1 MGNALSYKS
10 LEGRGRPRNRNSDA
24 VLENRPLKLNTESH
38 RSPGGGAEHPE
49 HAGSVDGR
57 RECARR
63 RAIGSACV
71 PSAEATRNARLFVGL
86 QASSDLLGT
95 SRPKRS
101 RARVPDAPETS
112 RNTAGESEDER
123 VDRRVVSRPTWLR
136 HTRHM
141 LVNLSTAELP
151 LSGCVCC
158 RISVEHAISA
168 LPCRLR
174 PSGGSARR
182 ITTVLALGP
191 FTAHQ
196 RAEAPV
202 APSPDSASRKSV
214 QRSDSF
220 ASGWDAIIVRGTSPS
235 LWRSV

>member
-1 MGNALSYKS
+1 MRAVCRSNAECPAFRWLAG
-10 LEGRGRPRNRNSDA
+10 LFGLTSDFSPPA
-24 VLENRPLKLNTESH
+24 VGE
-38 RSPGGGAEHPE
+38 
-49 HAGSVDGR
+49 
-57 RECARR
+57 
-63 RAIGSACV
+63 
-71 PSAEATRNARLFVGL
+71 
-86 QASSDLLGT
+86 
-95 SRPKRS
+95 
-101 RARVPDAPETS
+101 RVPDAREMRENS

-123 VDRRVVSRPTWLR
+123 ADRRVVSRPTWLR

-141 LVNLSTAELP
+141 LVNLSTAELR

-168 LPCRLR
+168 LPSRLR
-174 PSGGSARR
+174 PSGGSAQR

>member
-1 MGNALSYKS
+1 MGNALLSYKS
-10 LEGRGRPRNRNSDA
+10 LEGRGRPSNRNT
-24 VLENRPLKLNTESH
+24 VYSH
-38 RSPGGGAEHPE
+38 RVLSRRRTGTEHPE

>member
-1 MGNALSYKS
+1 MRAVCRSNAECPAFRRLAG
-10 LEGRGRPRNRNSDA
+10 LFGLTWDF
-24 VLENRPLKLNTESH
+24 
-38 RSPGGGAEHPE
+38 SP
-49 HAGSVDGR
+49 
-57 RECARR
+57 
-63 RAIGSACV
+63 
-71 PSAEATRNARLFVGL
+71 
-86 QASSDLLGT
+86 Q
-95 SRPKRS
+95 RS
-101 RARVPDAPETS
+101 RARVPDAPETRENG

-123 VDRRVVSRPTWLR
+123 ADRRVVSRPTWLR

-182 ITTVLALGP
+182 ITAVLALGP

-202 APSPDSASRKSV
+202 VPSPDSASRKSV